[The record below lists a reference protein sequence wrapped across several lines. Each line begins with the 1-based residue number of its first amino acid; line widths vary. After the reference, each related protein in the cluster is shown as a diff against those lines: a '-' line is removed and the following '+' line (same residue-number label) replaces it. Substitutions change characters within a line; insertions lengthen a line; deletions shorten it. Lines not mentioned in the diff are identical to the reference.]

1 MKKIEYRAGDLIWVR
16 PNSWVF
22 KIIRFATKGK
32 FGHVG
37 VIVGSVE
44 GHPLVVEAQKNG
56 IDVNDIK
63 WRHVKKE
70 NYTVYRIKGLTENE
84 GRALA
89 IQCLSYVGL
98 PYDSKAL
105 LNFVIGSTVFG
116 TDKEMFCSEMAYRAL
131 VKLKIL
137 QDLHIAE
144 KISPAKL
151 YNLLEP
157 KLEFVN
163 EIEF

>member
-1 MKKIEYRAGDLIWVR
+1 MKISYRAGDLIWIR
-16 PNSWVF
+16 PNSWLF
-22 KIIRFATKGK
+22 TIIRFATKGK
-32 FGHVG
+32 WGHVG
-37 VIVGSVE
+37 LIAGNVE
-44 GHPLVVEAQKNG
+44 EHPIVVEAQKGG
-56 IDVNDIK
+56 IDINDIK
-63 WRHVKKE
+63 WRHVRRE

-98 PYDSKAL
+98 PYDGKAL

-116 TDKEMFCSEMAYRAL
+116 TDKQMYCSEMVYRAL

-137 QDLHIAE
+137 QDLHSPE
-144 KISPAKL
+144 RISPAKL
-151 YNLLEP
+151 YHLLEP
-157 KLEFVN
+157 KLELVN